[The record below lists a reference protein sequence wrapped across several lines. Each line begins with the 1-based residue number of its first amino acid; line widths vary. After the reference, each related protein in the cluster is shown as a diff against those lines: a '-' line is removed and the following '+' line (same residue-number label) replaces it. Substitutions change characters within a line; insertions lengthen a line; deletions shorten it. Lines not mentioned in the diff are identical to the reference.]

1 MDTLL
6 IIKTGTKV
14 DSLQDFPGDYED
26 WIADGMDWPLAQA
39 KVVDVPAGDPLPAPD
54 DITGVVITG
63 SGAMVTEAD
72 PWIRQT
78 ADWLTQAVSARVP
91 TLGIC
96 FGHQILAHALGGRV
110 DWNPRGIEVGTVEIR
125 LRAEAA
131 EDPLF
136 SVLPG
141 RFYGQVSHS
150 QSVLTLPPGA
160 MALGESD
167 MEPHQG
173 FVVNGCAWG
182 LQFHP
187 EFDERIT
194 PHYVMHYRD
203 RLAEQGRQIDGLLAN
218 VRPTPESSRV
228 LRRFGE
234 WLRSSR

>member
-6 IIKTGTKV
+6 IIKTGTKI

-26 WIADGMDWPLAQA
+26 WIAAGMDWPQTQT
-39 KVVDVPAGDPLPAPD
+39 KVVDVQAGDPLPAPGD
-54 DITGVVITG
+54 VVGVVITG
-63 SGAMVTEAD
+63 SGSMVTEEA
-72 PWIRQT
+72 PWIQQT
-78 ADWLTQAVSARVP
+78 ADWLAHAVSAGVP
-91 TLGIC
+91 ILGIC

-110 DWNPRGIEVGTVEIR
+110 DWNPRGIEVGTVEVR
-125 LRAEAA
+125 LHGEAA

-150 QSVLTLPPGA
+150 QSVVALPPGA

-167 MEPHQG
+167 MEAHQG

-182 LQFHP
+182 VQFHP

-194 PHYVMHYRD
+194 PHYVMYYRD
-203 RLAEQGRQIDGLLAN
+203 QLAEQGRQIDGLLAN
-218 VRPTPESSRV
+218 IRPTPESSRV

-234 WLRSSR
+234 WLKTPR